1 MSTLVHSPV
10 LSRPAA
16 PARATPLDRV
26 LRRAALARLAALREG
41 RLVLL
46 EPDGARHVFGPGG
59 DPQVTVTLAS
69 PRFWRAVTTRGSVG
83 AGEAYV
89 AGDWRADDL
98 VALVRLFVRNRE
110 ALAGMEGGLARLFAP
125 AGRLLHRLRDNTR
138 AGSRRNIHAHYDLGN
153 DFYALWLDPSL
164 TYSCALFERPGMT
177 LEQAQHAKIDALLD
191 ALELRPGER
200 LLEIGTGWGALAER
214 AARRGALVTSTTIS
228 AAQHAAAAARIRRAG
243 LADRVTLL
251 QQDWRDLRG
260 RFDKLVSVEMIEAVG
275 ARHLPDYLA
284 ACARRLE
291 PHGRLA
297 LQAIV
302 IQDRFYEQALRS
314 VDFIQRHVFPGA
326 FIPSV
331 GAILGAA
338 ARRTDL
344 RLAAHR
350 EIGPH
355 YVPTLQA
362 WRTRFLQRAGEVRA
376 LGFPESF
383 LRLWEFYLAYCEGG
397 FAERQIGIAQLVFD
411 KPRAH
416 LPRP

>member
-1 MSTLVHSPV
+1 MSTLARSPV
-10 LSRPAA
+10 LFRPAA
-16 PARATPLDRV
+16 PAAPSALDRL
-26 LRRAALARLAALREG
+26 LRRACLARLGGLAEG
-41 RLVLL
+41 RLALV
-46 EPDGARHVFGPGG
+46 EPDGTRHVFGPGG
-59 DPQVTVTLAS
+59 EPAVTLTLSS
-69 PRFWRAVTTRGSVG
+69 PRFWRAVATGGSVG
-83 AGEAYV
+83 AGESYI

-98 VALVRLFVRNRE
+98 VGLVRLFVRNRE
-110 ALAGMEGGLARLFAP
+110 ALAGVEGGLARLFAP
-125 AGRLLHRLRDNTR
+125 AGRMLHRLRDNTR

-164 TYSCALFERPGMT
+164 TYSCALFERPDLT
-177 LEQAQHAKIDALLD
+177 LEQAQMAKVDALLD

-214 AARRGALVTSTTIS
+214 AARRGALVTTTTIS
-228 AAQHAAAAARIRRAG
+228 AEQHAHARERIRRAG
-243 LADRVTLL
+243 LSERVTLL
-251 QQDWRDLRG
+251 QQDWRDLTG
-260 RFDKLVSVEMIEAVG
+260 RFDKAVSVEMVEAVG

-284 ACARRLE
+284 ACARLLQ
-291 PHGRLA
+291 PHGRFA
-297 LQAIV
+297 LQAIT
-302 IQDRFYEQALRS
+302 IQDRYYEEALRN

-338 ARRTDL
+338 ARTDL
-344 RLAAHR
+344 RLAALR

-355 YVPTLQA
+355 YVSTLRA
-362 WRTRFLQRAGEVRA
+362 WRERFLERADEVRA
-376 LGFPESF
+376 LGFPETF

-397 FAERQIGIAQLVFD
+397 FAERQIGAAQLVFD

>member
-1 MSTLVHSPV
+1 MTTLARSPV

-16 PARATPLDRV
+16 PATPSPLDRL
-26 LRRAALARLAALREG
+26 LRRACLARLRGLAEG
-41 RLVLL
+41 RLALV
-46 EPDGARHVFGPGG
+46 EPDGTRHVFGPGG
-59 DPQVTVTLAS
+59 APEVTLTLAG
-69 PRFWRAVTTRGSVG
+69 PRFWRAVATGGSVG
-83 AGEAYV
+83 AGESYI

-98 VALVRLFVRNRE
+98 VGLVRLFVRNRE
-110 ALAGMEGGLARLFAP
+110 ALAGVEGGLARLFAP

-164 TYSCALFERPGMT
+164 TYSCALFERPGLT
-177 LEQAQHAKIDALLD
+177 LEQAQMAKVDALLD

-214 AARRGALVTSTTIS
+214 AARRGVLVTTTTIS
-228 AAQHAAAAARIRRAG
+228 AEQHAHARERIRRAG
-243 LADRVTLL
+243 LSERVTLL
-251 QQDWRDLRG
+251 QQDWRDLSG
-260 RFDKLVSVEMIEAVG
+260 RFDKAVSVEMVEAVG

-284 ACARRLE
+284 ACARLLQ
-291 PHGRLA
+291 PHGRFA
-297 LQAIV
+297 LQAIT
-302 IQDRFYEQALRS
+302 IQDRFYEEALRN

-338 ARRTDL
+338 ARTDL
-344 RLAAHR
+344 RLESLR

-362 WRTRFLQRAGEVRA
+362 WRAGFLQRADEVRA
-376 LGFPESF
+376 LGFPDSF

-397 FAERQIGIAQLVFD
+397 FAERQIGVAQLVFD